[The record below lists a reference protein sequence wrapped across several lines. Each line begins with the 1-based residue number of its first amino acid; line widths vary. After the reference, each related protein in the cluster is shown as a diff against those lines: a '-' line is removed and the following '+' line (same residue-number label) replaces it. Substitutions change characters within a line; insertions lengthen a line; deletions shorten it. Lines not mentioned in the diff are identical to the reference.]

1 MWEFKAFSTWELQHR
16 LYIPEKLMPV
26 LGQPNLLQETL
37 HQKDQQFWQ
46 LYLGMEH
53 VSWNEYNF
61 YFFWYRTIS
70 SFITNRV
77 ICKL

>member
-61 YFFWYRTIS
+61 DFLYYKS
-70 SFITNRV
+70 SSLNYKLYITTNG
-77 ICKL
+77 

>member
-46 LYLGMEH
+46 LYLGMEP
-53 VSWNEYNF
+53 VCKNKYNF
-61 YFFWYRTIS
+61 HFLQYRS
-70 SFITNRV
+70 SSSN
-77 ICKL
+77 CKLYITTNG

>member
-1 MWEFKAFSTWELQHR
+1 
-16 LYIPEKLMPV
+16 MPV

-61 YFFWYRTIS
+61 DFLYYKS
-70 SFITNRV
+70 SSLILYVNYKLYITTNV
-77 ICKL
+77 PLSIIGINVHL